1 MKLSFRSVFWLA
13 AGAVLALLLILAFRP
28 QQIAVDI
35 AEVVQGPMQVTVRD
49 EGRTRV
55 RNEYVVSAP
64 VGGRLLRIDYK
75 PGAMLQAGD
84 ILARI
89 VPGAP
94 AFLDARAQAEARA
107 DVQSAAAALAAA
119 QSELDRAEAQERF
132 ARTELERVTELHARE
147 LISVD
152 TYDRA
157 RLELRIAESAAA
169 QARENVRMR
178 EAGLDAARIR
188 LTQPGATAA
197 DGTITGSTVD
207 VVAPVSGRVLRVA
220 QESESVIAAGAEVV
234 SLGDPND
241 LEVVVEMLSTDAVQ
255 VRPGADVI
263 IENWGREDEP
273 LHGRVRL
280 VEPYGFLK
288 ISALGVEEQ
297 RVNVIVDFTGPPS
310 EWASLGHGYR
320 VEAAIVTWAADDVV
334 QASVASLFRSRG
346 EWAVFRFENGRA
358 ALTTVEVGRNNGRN
372 AQILSGLG
380 AGDSVILYPGESIS
394 DGVRIRKRGEE

>member
-1 MKLSFRSVFWLA
+1 MKFSFRTAFWLA

-28 QQIAVDI
+28 QPVAVDI
-35 AEVVQGPMQVTVRD
+35 AEVVQGPMRVTVRD

-75 PGAMLQAGD
+75 PGAMMQAGD
-84 ILARI
+84 VVARI

-107 DVQSAAAALAAA
+107 GVQSAAAALAAA
-119 QSELDRAEAQERF
+119 QSELQRAEAQERF
-132 ARTELERVTELHARE
+132 ARTEFERVTELHARE

-152 TYDRA
+152 AFDRA
-157 RLELRIAESAAA
+157 RLELRNAESAAS
-169 QARENVRMR
+169 QARESVRMR

-197 DGTITGSTVD
+197 DGTIAESTVD

-220 QESESVIAAGAEVV
+220 RESESIIAAGSEVV
-234 SLGDPND
+234 SLGDPGD

-255 VRPGADVI
+255 VHPGADVI
-263 IENWGREDEP
+263 IENWGRADEP
-273 LHGRVRL
+273 LLGRVRL

-310 EWASLGHGYR
+310 EWSSLGHGYR
-320 VEAAIVTWAADDVV
+320 VEAAIVTWSADDVV
-334 QASVASLFRSRG
+334 QASVASLFRSGG
-346 EWAVFRFENGRA
+346 EWAVFRVEDDRA
-358 ALTTVEVGRNNGRN
+358 ELTTVEVGRNNGRN
-372 AQILSGLG
+372 AQILSGLEP
-380 AGDSVILYPGESIS
+380 GDSVILYPGESMS
-394 DGVRIRKRGEE
+394 DGVRVRRRGEE